1 MKQSTLTTKIMTA
14 VLVLGVLAY
23 LAVYAVQGWT
33 AQLQT
38 ALAYSAQVNVGVEA
52 SGIVVRE
59 EQVITGGSGYV
70 DLVPNEGERVAAGG
84 AVAILYQDA
93 SGLDT
98 RQEIRTIN
106 AEIDQLSYALSSG
119 TDGVDTAKLDSA
131 VLQSIVNLRSL
142 AAGDDLSTLEDS
154 ALNLRTMVFKRDY
167 TYGDGGEA
175 ASIAAIIGE
184 KRARLEQLQ
193 SELSRVA
200 TTVYAPRSGVF
211 SGVADG
217 YEGLLDPETV
227 RAMTP
232 SQLKALLEGK
242 VSAPAGAVGKLIT
255 SSAWYF
261 AAVLSG
267 EDARQLSEGQSY
279 LIAFSNDWFGQV
291 DMTLEWL
298 SDKEDGEQIALFSA
312 RTELADTT
320 LLRRQTV
327 DIVSR
332 QLSGIRIPRKA
343 LRVITETVTDKD
355 TGESRQVQYTG
366 VYTVVGTQ
374 AELQRVN
381 ILYTDENFYL
391 VEPVDAASARRLRA
405 GDEVILNTSGIY
417 DGKVVR

>member
-1 MKQSTLTTKIMTA
+1 M
-14 VLVLGVLAY
+14 
-23 LAVYAVQGWT
+23 
-33 AQLQT
+33 
-38 ALAYSAQVNVGVEA
+38 
-52 SGIVVRE
+52 
-59 EQVITGGSGYV
+59 
-70 DLVPNEGERVAAGG
+70 
-84 AVAILYQDA
+84 
-93 SGLDT
+93 
-98 RQEIRTIN
+98 
-106 AEIDQLSYALSSG
+106 
-119 TDGVDTAKLDSA
+119 
-131 VLQSIVNLRSL
+131 
-142 AAGDDLSTLEDS
+142 
-154 ALNLRTMVFKRDY
+154 
-167 TYGDGGEA
+167 
-175 ASIAAIIGE
+175 
-184 KRARLEQLQ
+184 
-193 SELSRVA
+193 
-200 TTVYAPRSGVF
+200 
-211 SGVADG
+211 
-217 YEGLLDPETV
+217 
-227 RAMTP
+227 
-232 SQLKALLEGK
+232 
-242 VSAPAGAVGKLIT
+242 
-255 SSAWYF
+255 
-261 AAVLSG
+261 LSG